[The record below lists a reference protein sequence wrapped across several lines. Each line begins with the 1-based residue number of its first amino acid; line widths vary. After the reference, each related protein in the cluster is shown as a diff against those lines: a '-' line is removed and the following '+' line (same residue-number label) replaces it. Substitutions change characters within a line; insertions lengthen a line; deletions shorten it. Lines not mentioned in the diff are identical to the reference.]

1 MSNLS
6 EFSSNSGQIY
16 NVMKGDKRAKSVC
29 VLGLMSG
36 TSCDGL
42 DLALID
48 VDLSDWSMQWRAF
61 TSFDYSEDLRSEL
74 RALGA
79 LSPDNSAELSAALAL
94 ERRWTN
100 GVIDTV
106 MNALEGELQRE
117 LKGSCR
123 PELVGFSGHTW
134 YHELHDVLPGRT
146 RAIGGC
152 QQLADALGLAV
163 VGDYRSADVAA
174 GGRGAPLVPLFD
186 AHVFPEFSA
195 CLNLGGIANLSAQ
208 RGRADGGQRVAWDVC
223 GCNLLLNRQAERLG
237 EAYDAGG
244 VLAGAAQMDRATLE
258 KLRRWTHLA
267 APPPKALSAEDLG
280 GLHALLDAL
289 PPAIALATATEHIAE
304 AISAALLAA
313 TAQKNGTARVLVTG
327 GGAWNHHLLLR
338 LERVLTEMTS
348 RNQCDVKWSVER
360 PEARWVEGKEAAAF
374 AWLALRTL
382 DGRVTSLASATGADA
397 DVCGGLIYR
406 PI

>member
-1 MSNLS
+1 MSNLN

-16 NVMKGDKRAKSVC
+16 NVMKGDKKAESVC

-48 VDLSDWSMQWRAF
+48 VDLSDWSMQWLAF
-61 TSFDYSEDLRSEL
+61 ASFDYSEDLRSEL

-79 LSPDNSAELSAALAL
+79 LSPDNAAELSAAIAL
-94 ERRWTN
+94 ESRWTN
-100 GVIDTV
+100 WVIDTV
-106 MNALEGELQRE
+106 MNALQGDLMHN
-117 LKGSCR
+117 CR

-134 YHELHDVLPGRT
+134 YHELQDVLPGRT

-152 QQLADALGLAV
+152 QQLADTLGLAV

-208 RGRADGGQRVAWDVC
+208 RERAGEGQRVAWDVC
-223 GCNLLLNRQAERLG
+223 GCNLLLNRQAERVG

-244 VLAGAAQMDRATLE
+244 VLASAAQMDRATLE
-258 KLRRWTHLA
+258 KLRRWSHLA
-267 APPPKALSAEDLG
+267 TPPPKALSAEDLG

-304 AISAALLAA
+304 AISAALFAA
-313 TAQKNGTARVLVTG
+313 TTHKNGTVRVLVTG

-338 LERVLTEMTS
+338 LESALTEMS
-348 RNQCDVKWSVER
+348 ARNHCAVKWSVER
-360 PEARWVEGKEAAAF
+360 PGARWVEGKEAAAF
-374 AWLALRTL
+374 GWLAMRTL
-382 DGRVTSLASATGADA
+382 DGKVTSLASATGANA
-397 DVCGGLIYR
+397 DICGGLIYR